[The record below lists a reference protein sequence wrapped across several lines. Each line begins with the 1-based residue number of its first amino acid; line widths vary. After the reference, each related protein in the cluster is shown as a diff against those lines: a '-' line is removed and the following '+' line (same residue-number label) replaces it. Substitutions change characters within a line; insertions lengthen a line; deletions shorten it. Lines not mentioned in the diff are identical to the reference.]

1 MKLIVLLLACLCI
14 SGIAYSQDQKKI
26 IIQGTVLDSTSHRPV
41 EFATITLL
49 PKGSTKPLTGTIT
62 DAAGK
67 FSIDDAVQGS
77 FSLVIESIGHQP
89 YTIPDFVV
97 VASEKIR
104 DLGTVSLRSS
114 GKTMEAVVV
123 TTQAKVIENKID
135 RMVFNAEKDIGSQ
148 TGTASDVLKKV
159 PQVSVDV
166 DGNVQLAGSGGVR
179 FLINGKPSTAFGSS
193 ITDVLQS
200 IPGSQIKSIE
210 VISNPGAKY
219 DAQGMGGIIN
229 IILKTS
235 KTKGYNGNLSITG
248 GTLQQNGSFNFNVR
262 NNNFGMNAFVS
273 GSARL
278 PATVL
283 AHSERNTANGT
294 TIDYLEQDSRSRFHR
309 HGYQTGLGFDWTVKK
324 FNSFSGA
331 VSYNQFGSK
340 GNGTTFQQLDVDKNG
355 GPAPVFNQINSLA
368 KPNFHNTDL
377 SFNYKRTFPKEGRE
391 FDFEV
396 NSSIGNGSTRTS
408 NEQYDYPQLILNT
421 GAQSNNPG
429 KTVSTQLSADYTEP
443 VSEKFVAGVG
453 AKLSIDDINSSSAGL
468 QYDAATKS
476 YVTDNSLSSNLRY
489 NQKVYAGY
497 AELSFPLFA
506 GINGK
511 AGGRFERTEI
521 TAFFSNAQQQRD
533 VPGYNTFVPSFYLN
547 KKLNDH
553 QSLTLSYS
561 KRIERPDY
569 NELNPFVN
577 TADPKNL
584 STGNPD
590 LVPETSKRIALNYNI
605 DFGKKG
611 SAGVGM
617 FYRVNEND
625 IQSYAIYYPSYTVGD
640 SVYTNVSVTTD
651 QNIGTEK
658 DFGANFFGDAHP
670 TSKLGLRGNFFI
682 FRRHT
687 INVIDKG
694 FDAKS
699 YFCRVNLNV
708 TYQFAHTLVAEYFQN
723 FNSRRRE
730 AQGTNPAFIS
740 YTFAIRKQF
749 WNKNGSIA
757 LTANNFF
764 AKYVDQRTR
773 LFGPGYDLVR
783 LRQIPFR
790 SIGINFA
797 WKFGK
802 LEFKKNNRDEGNQV
816 LEAN

>member
-1 MKLIVLLLACLCI
+1 MKILVLLLACLCI
-14 SGIAYSQDQKKI
+14 SGIANSQGQKKF
-26 IIQGTVLDSTSHRPV
+26 IIQGTVIDSSSRRPV

-49 PKGSTKPLTGTIT
+49 PIGIAKPLTGTIT
-62 DAAGK
+62 DATGK
-67 FSIDDAVQGS
+67 FSLDDAAEGT
-77 FSLVIESIGHQP
+77 FTLLIESIGHQP
-89 YTIPDFVV
+89 FSIHDLVIAGTDK
-97 VASEKIR
+97 SR
-104 DLGTVSLRSS
+104 DLGTFSLRSS
-114 GKTMEAVVV
+114 GKTMDAVVV
-123 TTQAKVIENKID
+123 TAQAKVIEHKID
-135 RMVFNAEKDIGSQ
+135 RMVFNAEKDISSQ

-193 ITDVLQS
+193 IADVLQS
-200 IPGSQIKSIE
+200 IPASQIKSIE
-210 VISNPGAKY
+210 VISNPGARY

-229 IILKTS
+229 IILKAS
-235 KTKGYNGNLSITG
+235 KTKGYNGNLSLTA

-283 AHSERNTANGT
+283 FHSERNTANGT
-294 TIDYLEQDSRSRFHR
+294 TIDYLEQDGRSRFQR
-309 HGYQTGLGFDWTVKK
+309 HGYQSGIGFDWTVKK
-324 FNSFSGA
+324 YNSFSGA
-331 VSYNQFGSK
+331 VSYNEFGSK
-340 GNGTTFQQLDVDKNG
+340 GKGSTFQQLDVDKNG
-355 GPAPVFNQINSLA
+355 GPAPVFTQINSLA
-368 KPNFHNTDL
+368 RPKFHNTDL
-377 SFNYKRTFPKEGRE
+377 SFNYKRTFPKDGRE
-391 FDFEV
+391 LDLEV
-396 NSSIGNGSTRTS
+396 NSSIGNGRTITS
-408 NEQYDYPQLILNT
+408 NEQYAYPQSVLST
-421 GAQSNNPG
+421 GTESNNPG

-443 VSEKFVAGVG
+443 VSEDLVLGTGV
-453 AKLSIDDINSSSAGL
+453 KLSIDDINSSSSAL
-468 QYDAATKS
+468 KYDDVSKKYTP
-476 YVTDNSLSSNLRY
+476 DNSLSSSLRY
-489 NQKVYAGY
+489 HQKVYAAY

-506 GINGK
+506 GIAGK
-511 AGGRFERTEI
+511 AGGRYERTE
-521 TAFFSNAQQQRD
+521 TDAFFSNAQQQQN

-547 KKLNDH
+547 KKLDDH

-577 TADPKNL
+577 TTDPKNL
-584 STGNPD
+584 STGNPG
-590 LVPETSKRIALNYNI
+590 LVPETSKRLALNYNI

-611 SAGVGM
+611 SAGIGM

-625 IQSYAIYYPSYTVGD
+625 IQSYALYYPSYTVGD

-658 DFGANFFGDAHP
+658 DFGANFFGDMHP

-687 INVIDKG
+687 INVIDEG

-699 YFCRVNLNV
+699 YFCRINLNV
-708 TYQFAHTLVAEYFQN
+708 TYQFAPTLVAEYFQN

-740 YTFAIRKQF
+740 YTFAMRKQF

-773 LFGPGYDLVR
+773 LFGPGYDAVR

-790 SIGINFA
+790 SIGINFT

-802 LEFKKNNRDEGNQV
+802 LEFKKNNREETNQL